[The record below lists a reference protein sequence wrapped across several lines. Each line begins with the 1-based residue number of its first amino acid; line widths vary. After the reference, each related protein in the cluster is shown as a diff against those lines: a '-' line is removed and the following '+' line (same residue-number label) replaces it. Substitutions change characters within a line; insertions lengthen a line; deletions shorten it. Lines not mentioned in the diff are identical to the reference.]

1 MGGGK
6 KGTDA
11 SRAERKAKKRKLEDA
26 IPDVPGDNEIPEAR
40 EIVNESEEPPKKRKR
55 DHDDNDAGESGMTQ
69 EKQKKKDKKDKKK
82 NRKSNGQ
89 GELTPAAIGVE
100 ELVSKSEAEAE
111 NTLESSEV
119 SRKSKKERKAERRA
133 REAAE
138 AAANKDAEVRAET
151 SAAGGSTEAPVAAAA
166 KEKKVKKDKKKQ
178 DKKGNTAVKKQNATN
193 GNDEQS
199 GGKAARFIVFIGK
212 HIHELITYN
221 YYRTD
226 SLLRQ
231 PTLYRHEGVHPEALR
246 IGETHL
252 SAQPD
257 AERRPYEVQGVR
269 LLRIRRLR
277 PHEDMSEALP
287 PFHVRR
293 RDLPGAEDQ
302 C

>member
-26 IPDVPGDNEIPEAR
+26 IPDVPGDNEIPEKL
-40 EIVNESEEPPKKRKR
+40 EIVKKSEEPPKKRKR
-55 DHDDNDAGESGMTQ
+55 EHDDNDAGESGLTQ
-69 EKQKKKDKKDKKK
+69 EKQKKKDKKDKKDK
-82 NRKSNGQ
+82 KRNSKSNGQ
-89 GELTPAAIGVE
+89 GELTPDAIGAE
-100 ELVSKSEAEAE
+100 EVVSKSEAEAE
-111 NTLESSEV
+111 KTLESSEIP
-119 SRKSKKERKAERRA
+119 RKSKKERKAERKA

-138 AAANKDAEVRAET
+138 AAANKDAEVPAET
-151 SAAGGSTEAPVAAAA
+151 SAAGGSTEAPVAATT

-178 DKKGNTAVKKQNATN
+178 DKKGNSAAETQNTTN

-212 HIHELITYN
+212 HIHELLTYN

-226 SLLRQ
+226 SVLRQ
-231 PTLYRHEGVHPEALR
+231 PTVYRHDGIHPEALR
-246 IGETHL
+246 VGETHL

-287 PFHVRR
+287 PFHV
-293 RDLPGAEDQ
+293 
-302 C
+302 